1 MSVLSFTTHTAITT
15 HITQVYTCDGNC
27 MRAANNTAKESKSER
42 FDHGG
47 LVGFFCVVVVHQ
59 HNGLTT
65 NRSTAFEIDS
75 GGEMLPFTINI
86 LSALVIIIA
95 AIIAVLIYPRRR
107 QILFMVGLVTELL
120 PPAAYG
126 PAWSLNDVEAGGRA
140 TGRRGRWAIVTGAS
154 RGIGRGFVRA
164 LARDGWCLI
173 CLDLDDSKLR
183 ETVAEAAA
191 SGILKYIYIYII
203 YA

>member
-1 MSVLSFTTHTAITT
+1 M
-15 HITQVYTCDGNC
+15 
-27 MRAANNTAKESKSER
+27 
-42 FDHGG
+42 
-47 LVGFFCVVVVHQ
+47 VVVHQ

-65 NRSTAFEIDS
+65 NRSTAFEIDT
-75 GGEMLPFTINI
+75 GGGMLPFTINI

-183 ETVAEAAA
+183 ETVTEAAA
-191 SGILKYIYIYII
+191 SGMLIYFIFLYYIRMKNTFDRETPPHPTQY
-203 YA
+203 